1 MTRPDILDVNPP
13 QDESNYTVAAADFRA
28 VLAYVEELEAE
39 VARQAEVPQQAEV
52 ARQLDDR
59 DLNLLV
65 TCGIVIGIKVIDHC
79 TQEWR
84 AAAKR
89 DIDEGDTGTAR
100 ELLQSVYTAQVL
112 RQKVARSAARA
123 WEQAP
128 AVLRALGDRG
138 EAGADELLQLLTRGD
153 REGGRDNAH

>member
-1 MTRPDILDVNPP
+1 MTRPTILDANPP
-13 QDESNYTVAAADFRA
+13 QDDSNYTVAAADFRA

-39 VARQAEVPQQAEV
+39 IARQTEVP
-52 ARQLDDR
+52 RQLDER
-59 DLNLLV
+59 DLNLLT

>member
-39 VARQAEVPQQAEV
+39 IARQTEVP
-52 ARQLDDR
+52 RQLDER
-59 DLNLLV
+59 DLNLLT

-138 EAGADELLQLLTRGD
+138 EPGAYELLRRLTRGED
-153 REGGRDNAH
+153 EGEGDDAN